1 MCLGV
6 PGKVV
11 AITNAQDQLGLV
23 DICGIQREVN
33 LACVVSGAVEELIN
47 RWVLIHVGFAMCVI
61 DEEQARKTLAALQE
75 MQQLEELHINQD

>member
-23 DICGIQREVN
+23 DISGIQREVN
-33 LACVVSGAVEELIN
+33 LACVVSGAIEELID

-61 DEEQARKTLAALQE
+61 DEGQARKTLATLHQ
-75 MQQLEELHINQD
+75 MQQLEELHINQN